1 MAPRDWDGAWQAE
14 MAVIVSELAAWRGA
28 HPGATWTEIE
38 AAVDERL
45 DGMRARLLG
54 DVALAS
60 QQADVSGPEAGER
73 ASCATCG
80 SRLVAQGKQTRGV
93 VTQGGREVRLRR
105 DYVLCPT
112 CRVGHFPP
120 G

>member
-1 MAPRDWDGAWQAE
+1 VTEQPLGAAWQAE
-14 MAVIVSELAAWRGA
+14 AEAIVSGMREWRAA
-28 HPGATWTEIE
+28 HPHATWTEIE
-38 AAVDERL
+38 AAVDERVWGL
-45 DGMRARLLG
+45 RARMLA

-60 QQADVSGPEAGER
+60 ERADRSGARAGER
-73 ASCATCG
+73 GTCATCG
-80 SRLVAQGKQTRGV
+80 SRLVAQGKQTRGL
-93 VTQGGREVRLRR
+93 VTQGGREVRLHR